1 MLAVNIDMHVGDV
14 RITPMVAHA
23 RALVEVGT
31 DVIELEVDVEK
42 CRRNGQ
48 DISKLIGDM
57 IRLGVPVKAGVGR
70 PEDGVVAV
78 QAGVTFVSSSTS
90 GYTPE
95 VEKMKLPD
103 IRLMAALIRSVTA
116 PVIAERGYSTPTD
129 VRAALDARRWR
140 LLWGS
145 AIVDPVWPTRQIVRI
160 VDGLAEA

>member
-103 IRLMAALIRSVTA
+103 IRLMAALIRSVTGRSHCRA
-116 PVIAERGYSTPTD
+116 RVFDPNGRACGIGC
-129 VRAALDARRWR
+129 AALAVV
-140 LLWGS
+140 GG
-145 AIVDPVWPTRQIVRI
+145 RQS
-160 VDGLAEA
+160 